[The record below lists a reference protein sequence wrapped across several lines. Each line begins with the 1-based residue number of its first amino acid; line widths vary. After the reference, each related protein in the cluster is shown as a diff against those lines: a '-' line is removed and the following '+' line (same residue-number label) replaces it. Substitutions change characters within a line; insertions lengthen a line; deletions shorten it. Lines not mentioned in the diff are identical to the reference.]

1 MSFVVPT
8 VVTFLGR
15 FPAFQGVDHHLIQQV
30 LDESAARVS
39 NSWSEADYTL
49 ARMYYTA
56 HILTLDGQGS
66 GVEAKIQAQAAGF
79 FQSISTGSVSLN
91 RGSNY
96 GPGKDDSLLSTTTYG
111 QRYRELLRRNFS
123 GIAVVNS

>member
-1 MSFVVPT
+1 MAFVVPT
-8 VVTFLGR
+8 ISTFLGR
-15 FPAFQGVDHHLIQQV
+15 FPTFQGVDNETLQQV

-39 NSWSEADYTL
+39 TNWSEADYTL
-49 ARMYYTA
+49 ARMLYTA
-56 HILTLDGQGS
+56 HILTLDGIGT

-79 FQSISTGSVSLN
+79 FQSISTGSVSIN
-91 RGSNY
+91 RGSNF

-111 QRYRELLRRNFS
+111 MRYRELLRRNFA